1 MGYKVRSTSNDCK
14 ARSEVRKPKH
24 GLQGTLDIKQTI
36 GKPDPGVRKPKHGLQ
51 GTLDIK
57 RLESQIRSKKTKTWT
72 TRYARHQTLESQIRS
87 KKTKTWT
94 TRYARH
100 QTIGKPDQE

>member
-1 MGYKVRSTSNDCK
+1 MDYKVRSTSNDWK

-24 GLQGTLDIKQTI
+24 GLQGTLDINDCSTSNDWKARSE
-36 GKPDPGVRKPKHGLQ
+36 VRKPKHGLQ

-72 TRYARHQTLESQIRS
+72 TRYARHQT
-87 KKTKTWT
+87 
-94 TRYARH
+94 
-100 QTIGKPDQE
+100 IGKPDQE

>member
-1 MGYKVRSTSNDCK
+1 MDYKVRSTSNDWK

-24 GLQGTLDIKQTI
+24 GLQGTLDINGWKARS
-36 GKPDPGVRKPKHGLQ
+36 GVRKSKHGLQ

-72 TRYARHQTLESQIRS
+72 TRYARHQT
-87 KKTKTWT
+87 
-94 TRYARH
+94 
-100 QTIGKPDQE
+100 IGKPDQE